1 MITNSKPPIIMAKI
15 ERHRFFMDSPDS
27 FLVLDK
33 LGPQRIQT
41 GSPPRSVCS
50 RTDGRLNL
58 TRPTL
63 RWCVV
68 KTPTLSMLFIM
79 LSGRTAWQ
87 SQGFLEMLTAWP
99 WLIHESLNAI
109 GWHFFQLVAQP
120 LSEVVQDAQLR
131 CFIVQQCV
139 ERRFGLACVGVN
151 RAPYDAQAQ
160 KGGYC
165 PTGSRGLL

>member
-1 MITNSKPPIIMAKI
+1 
-15 ERHRFFMDSPDS
+15 
-27 FLVLDK
+27 
-33 LGPQRIQT
+33 
-41 GSPPRSVCS
+41 
-50 RTDGRLNL
+50 
-58 TRPTL
+58 
-63 RWCVV
+63 
-68 KTPTLSMLFIM
+68 M

-139 ERRFGLACVGVN
+139 ERRFGLARVRLDHLQLLDNAALKFDATFNVLVFPLDVGNRFARLITHALKRGAPLRPRLGVN
-151 RAPYDAQAQ
+151 RALCDAVGSKKAAIGPAQ
-160 KGGYC
+160 
-165 PTGSRGLL
+165 SRACYELRR